1 MNEILAAL
9 GCAVVLG
16 LLTYGTKWQKGEPFD
31 PLILLRTLIIGAA
44 LGIIA
49 KLSGAELTADNWQA
63 YEAANVG
70 IIAALDQ
77 LVKLIG
83 RLIGRL
89 IVR

>member
-1 MNEILAAL
+1 MNEILGSLSSAFFLA
-9 GCAVVLG
+9 

-31 PLILLRTLIIGAA
+31 GFKLLRTLIIGAV
-44 LGIIA
+44 LGVIA
-49 KLSGAELTADNWQA
+49 KLGGAELTADNWQA

-83 RLIGRL
+83 RF